1 MIFRKNILWRRAL
14 DWLKTYH
21 PIVIA
26 VTGTYGKSTAAAAI
40 ERVVKTKYTVRW
52 TPQPGVDPAAV
63 PLAILG
69 LTENPASVSWYRGL
83 TRSFAR
89 EIATEEPQVLILE
102 IPAHRP

>member
-1 MIFRKNILWRRAL
+1 MIFRKKILWRRAL

-21 PIVIA
+21 PLVIA

-40 ERVVKTKYTVRW
+40 ERVLKTKYTVRW
-52 TPQPGVDPAAV
+52 TPEASPDPAAI

-69 LTENPASVSWYRGL
+69 LADDPASISWYRGL

-89 EIATEEPQVLILE
+89 EIASEELVEDI
-102 IPAHRP
+102 RP